1 MIKNSTHLPGH
12 CSTEYLLKL
21 RTPQWELAIMLNEFK
36 YRIKQHVINEV
47 VLGLPSLR
55 LCVYSNM
62 IVLMITPRGD
72 RGRRRRRGRDT
83 EIE

>member
-1 MIKNSTHLPGH
+1 
-12 CSTEYLLKL
+12 
-21 RTPQWELAIMLNEFK
+21 MLNEFK

-47 VLGLPSLR
+47 VLGLPSLG

-72 RGRRRRRGRDT
+72 RGRRRRRRYRNRIMPSFQR
-83 EIE
+83 EENVLYM